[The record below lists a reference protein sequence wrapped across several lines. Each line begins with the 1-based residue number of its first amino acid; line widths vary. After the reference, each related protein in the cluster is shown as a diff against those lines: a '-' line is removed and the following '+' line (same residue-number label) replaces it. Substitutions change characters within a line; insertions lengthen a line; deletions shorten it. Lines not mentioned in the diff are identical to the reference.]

1 MLKTLELGN
10 NQHKQELV
18 NALANAT
25 SWQAE
30 KIEVRTVGE
39 RKILISTFGKGT
51 DLEKQKKLAEFC
63 VNDLKKMG
71 VFTQPPS
78 VSIEEGNTL
87 KVVFFQKSSFDGP
100 MFMFHKHGQSQRNNP
115 AKNLNPLL
123 SNRKK
128 AKSNKNR
135 NHSNRSLDDLVETVE
150 ITEAEAERFT
160 VGDYNE
166 DEIWADLDRSQ
177 FDRTKY
183 EDEMK
188 PFNPFAVAA
197 KTPSES
203 EKATADKKQPSVKQF
218 LPRKHKDTGF
228 KFLRAVAKQY
238 TFGSRTDKHRKSKLN
253 RWAHL
258 MAAVGLVSQNQI
270 IAGMDRLQNDTGTTP
285 CSISYAC
292 RVIAGTHKGMPWSDK
307 DLTCPDGASGRFAV
321 KCVDGQFKAVAWI
334 DKKNRKVGY
343 INQAT
348 GSKHGMYSASKVG
361 ASNAAN
367 AAMPL
372 VSEDGQYLGIR
383 WK

>member
-1 MLKTLELGN
+1 MLMSLAPGN
-10 NQHKQELV
+10 IQDKQQLV

-30 KIEVRTVGE
+30 KIEVRTIGE
-39 RKILISTFGKGT
+39 RKVLIATFGKGT
-51 DLEKQKKLAEFC
+51 NLEKQKKLAEFC
-63 VNDLKKMG
+63 VNDLKEMG
-71 VFTQPPS
+71 VFTLPPS
-78 VSIEEGNTL
+78 VSIEEGNKL
-87 KVVFFQKSSFDGP
+87 KIVFFKKSSFDGP

-128 AKSNKNR
+128 AKSDTNR
-135 NHSNRSLDDLVETVE
+135 NHSNQSLDDLVEDVVITYEAAAKFE
-150 ITEAEAERFT
+150 IA
-160 VGDYNE
+160 DYNK
-166 DEIWADLDRSQ
+166 DTTWANVDD
-177 FDRTKY
+177 Y
-183 EDEMK
+183 EDELEPL

-197 KTPSES
+197 NTPSKS
-203 EKATADKKQPSVKQF
+203 EKATENKKQPSVKQF

-228 KFLRAVAKQY
+228 KFLRAVARQY
-238 TFGSRTDKHRKSKLN
+238 TFGSQTDKHRKSKLN

-270 IAGMDRLQNDTGTTP
+270 IAGMDRLQNDTGTAP

-292 RVIAGTHKGMPWSDK
+292 RVIAGEHKGTPWSDK
-307 DLTCPDGASGRFAV
+307 DLNCPKGAKGRFAV
-321 KCVDGQFKAVAWI
+321 KCKDGQFMAVAWH
-334 DKKNRKVGY
+334 DKKKNKFGY
-343 INQAT
+343 VKQAT
-348 GSKHGMYSASKVG
+348 GSKHGMYSAKKVG

-367 AAMPL
+367 AAKPL